1 MKAYYEELMK
11 FVPYTIQ
18 IAEREDL
25 RHLWKLEPYPCLD
38 IFEDF
43 YECFQNALDI
53 RTSFFEI
60 LPIEEIHI
68 KNGGLVFA
76 SGYINSYPI
85 GVEMTD
91 LDYEDPRVKYQTHEN
106 GVWFNESGSL
116 RSFLFNISAW
126 QILHTMKSAAHIKIR
141 NEKNFDK
148 MIGDSLF
155 FVAEDKSVILRSNY
169 LTCQNAEKNIL
180 GVFNRL
186 NGCLYFGADDEST
199 LTNFI
204 KSNYPANKIH
214 GLWMKGCTK
223 VGK

>member
-1 MKAYYEELMK
+1 METYYKELMK
-11 FVPYTIQ
+11 FVPRSIQ

-25 RHLWKLEPYPCLD
+25 RHLWKPEPYPCLD

-43 YECFQNALDI
+43 YECFQNASDI

-76 SGYINSYPI
+76 IGHKNSYPI
-85 GVEMTD
+85 GVEMSD
-91 LDYEDPRVKYQTHEN
+91 LVYEDPRVKYQTHEN

-126 QILHTMKSAAHIKIR
+126 QILHTMKNTAHIKIR
-141 NEKNFDK
+141 GEKNFDK

-180 GVFNRL
+180 VVFNRL
-186 NGCLYFGADDEST
+186 NGYLHFGADNKSS
-199 LTNFI
+199 LTDFI
-204 KSNYPANKIH
+204 KSNYPTAKIY
-214 GLWMKGCTK
+214 GI
-223 VGK
+223 

>member
-1 MKAYYEELMK
+1 MKAYYKELMK
-11 FVPYTIQ
+11 FVPYSIQ
-18 IAEREDL
+18 ITKREEL
-25 RHLWKLEPYPCLD
+25 RRLWKLERYPCLD

-43 YECFQNALDI
+43 YECFQNACDI

-60 LPIEEIHI
+60 LPIEEIYI
-68 KNGGLVFA
+68 KNDGLVFA
-76 SGYINSYPI
+76 VGHKNSYPV
-85 GVEMTD
+85 GVEMSD

-126 QILHTMKSAAHIKIR
+126 QILHTMKNAAHIKIR
-141 NEKNFDK
+141 NEKNFNK

-186 NGCLYFGADDEST
+186 NGCLYFGADNEDL
-199 LTNFI
+199 LTDFI
-204 KSNYPANKIH
+204 KSNYPDARIH
-214 GLWMKGCTK
+214 GI
-223 VGK
+223 